1 MTTDRGGH
9 EPDGENGDESREP
22 GEAAE
27 RDAGGG
33 VSIGRMSGGAVA
45 SGYRSSAEDRSERI
59 GSPPPDD
66 GPAVTPAVPSPRA
79 GGVSVGSMTGGAVAA
94 GREASAVDASRQLIS
109 ASPELVTAIRLLRAQ
124 LPLLARTEDDGIDAV
139 DGELADVAGEIDRTG
154 QAERGRLERLRSLL
168 VSGSTAAGGLAS
180 AFAVVQAIAQLLG

>member
-9 EPDGENGDESREP
+9 EPAEDDAAPEPAAGD
-22 GEAAE
+22 A

-33 VSIGRMSGGAVA
+33 VSVGRLSGGAVA

-66 GPAVTPAVPSPRA
+66 GPAAAPAVPPPGP
-79 GGVSVGSMTGGAVAA
+79 GGISVGTMTGGAVAA

-109 ASPELVTAIRLLRAQ
+109 ASPELMTAVRLLRAQ
-124 LPLLARTEDDGIDAV
+124 LPLLARTEDDGLDEV
-139 DGELADVAGEIDRTG
+139 EGELADVAGEIDRTG
-154 QAERGRLERLRSLL
+154 RAERGRLERLRSLL